1 MTTVW
6 DFWIIGSCT
15 FICSRSG
22 ESAAVW
28 SGNAANCTASLSAAA
43 ESAVA
48 VTTAAAADPATDTT
62 TAAANATV
70 AATAA
75 TCESLNLYNL
85 FEQVPKVSHFR
96 V

>member
-6 DFWIIGSCT
+6 DFWIIESYT

-22 ESAAVW
+22 ESAAIW
-28 SGNAANCTASLSAAA
+28 SRNATKCTASLSTTAATT

-48 VTTAAAADPATDTT
+48 VTTAAAADSATDTT
-62 TAAANATV
+62 TTTTTNAAV

-75 TCESLNLYNL
+75 TCES
-85 FEQVPKVSHFR
+85 
-96 V
+96 

>member
-6 DFWIIGSCT
+6 DFWIIESCN

-28 SGNAANCTASLSAAA
+28 SGNATKCTASFSTAATTESAAA
-43 ESAVA
+43 VA
-48 VTTAAAADPATDTT
+48 TTTAADSATDTT
-62 TAAANATV
+62 TTAANAAA

-75 TCESLNLYNL
+75 TCESLNVYNL
-85 FEQVPKVSHFR
+85 F
-96 V
+96 

>member
-1 MTTVW
+1 MITVW
-6 DFWIIGSCT
+6 DFWIIESYN

-28 SGNAANCTASLSAAA
+28 SRNAAKCTASPSAAA
-43 ESAVA
+43 ATTESAVA
-48 VTTAAAADPATDTT
+48 VATTAADSATDTT
-62 TAAANATV
+62 TTAANATV

-85 FEQVPKVSHFR
+85 F
-96 V
+96 